1 MSSDASKELDIVPI
15 GPVQLVTD
23 RDLWER
29 QPGESDMAW
38 EAFVVFRD
46 LDPGKRTI
54 KHTYELVSGHTLE
67 RASTPHGDRV
77 VPSMNFGRYC
87 NQFHWRE
94 RAFAYDRYMDDK
106 YRKELEASRVKA
118 RVETADLG
126 RTMRRKAAEALAE
139 LKTILYTR
147 GPNGEITLKS
157 ALTSNQIV
165 KLAEVGV
172 RLERLAL
179 GEGDGE
185 GSLVLIG
192 QQYNIIS
199 DVELIDRA
207 QQIIAARQGGAAEV
221 SRLRSGNV
229 DGDTLLPGGST

>member
-1 MSSDASKELDIVPI
+1 MSSNASKELDIVPI
-15 GPVQLVTD
+15 GPVQLAVG

-29 QPGESDMAW
+29 QPGETDLAW
-38 EAFVVFRD
+38 DAFCTFRD
-46 LDPGKRTI
+46 LDPGERTI
-54 KHTYELVSGHTLE
+54 KRTYEVVSGHTVE
-67 RASTPHGDRV
+67 RASTPNGDRV
-77 VPSMNFGRYC
+77 SPSMNMYRY
-87 NQFHWRE
+87 NKEYRWQE

-106 YRKELEASRVKA
+106 YRKELEASRVRA

-139 LKTILYTR
+139 LQTILYIKQGDQVVLR
-147 GPNGEITLKS
+147 N
-157 ALTSNQIV
+157 ALNASQIV
-165 KLAEVGV
+165 RLAEVGV

-185 GSLVLIG
+185 SSLTLIG

-199 DVELIDRA
+199 DAELINRA
-207 QQIIAARQGGAAEV
+207 KQVIEARQGGTVEV
-221 SRLRSGNV
+221 SGLRSGNV

>member
-15 GPVQLVTD
+15 GPVQLAAG

-29 QPGESDMAW
+29 QPGETDLAW
-38 EAFVVFRD
+38 DAFCTFRD
-46 LDPGKRTI
+46 LDPGERTI
-54 KHTYELVSGHTLE
+54 KRTYEVVSGHTVE
-67 RASTPHGDRV
+67 RVSTPNGDRV
-77 VPSMNFGRYC
+77 SPSMNMYRY
-87 NQFHWRE
+87 NKEYRWQE

-106 YRKELEASRVKA
+106 YRKELEASRVRA

-139 LKTILYTR
+139 LQTILYIKQGDQVVLR
-147 GPNGEITLKS
+147 N
-157 ALTSNQIV
+157 ALNASQIV
-165 KLAEVGV
+165 RLAEVGV

-185 GSLVLIG
+185 SSLTLIG

-199 DVELIDRA
+199 DAELINRA
-207 QQIIAARQGGAAEV
+207 KQVIEARQGGTVEV
-221 SRLRSGNV
+221 SGLRSGNV
-229 DGDTLLPGGST
+229 DGDALLPGGST